1 MTIKISQLPSASV
14 LNDANILPIVGDV
27 LGTLTNQKITIGL
40 LKAHVLATATIS
52 ATSVGLGNV
61 TNESKT
67 TMFTNPT
74 FTGTVSGVTAAMVG
88 LGNVTNESKATMFAN
103 PTFTGTTTLNTALSG
118 LLKTTAGVVSAA
130 TAGTDYQTAQSV
142 TGIVKS
148 SGTTRSAAT
157 SGTDYAPGT
166 SALPTGILKS
176 TTTTGALSIAVNGTD
191 YQAPIGTISGLVKG
205 NGVNALTAAIAGTDY
220 QTAQS
225 VTGIVKSS
233 GTTRSAAVAGTDYQA
248 AQSVNGIVKS
258 SGTTRSAAVAGT
270 DYQAPI
276 GTISGIVKGNGAN
289 ALTAATAGTDY
300 QAPIGTISGL
310 VKGNGANALTA
321 AVANADYQTPVS
333 ATGILKSSG
342 VSGNISAATA
352 GTDYQAPVSATG
364 ILKSSGV
371 SGNISAAIAG
381 TDYQAPVSATGIL
394 KSSGVSGNISA
405 ATAGTDYQAPLPTQS
420 GQNGKYLTTDGTT
433 LSWGAVSAVSVDN
446 AVTAAGTTQGTAF
459 VIATDLVNIAT
470 GTVNQGVIFPFI
482 VAGRKITVRNSTAVT
497 IKVYPNSGAQ
507 INTLGANIGFDL
519 PTLSAL
525 EFVCFSSTQ
534 WYTLNATF
542 A

>member
-61 TNESKT
+61 TNESKA

-148 SGTTRSAAT
+148 SGTTRSTAT

-233 GTTRSAAVAGTDYQA
+233 GTTRSAAIAGTDYQA
-248 AQSVNGIVKS
+248 AQNVNGIVKS

-289 ALTAATAGTDY
+289 ALTAA
-300 QAPIGTISGL
+300 
-310 VKGNGANALTA
+310 
-321 AVANADYQTPVS
+321 VANADYQTPV
-333 ATGILKSSG
+333 
-342 VSGNISAATA
+342 N
-352 GTDYQAPVSATG
+352 
-364 ILKSSGV
+364 
-371 SGNISAAIAG
+371 
-381 TDYQAPVSATGIL
+381 ATGIL

>member
-352 GTDYQAPVSATG
+352 GTDYQAP
-364 ILKSSGV
+364 
-371 SGNISAAIAG
+371 
-381 TDYQAPVSATGIL
+381 
-394 KSSGVSGNISA
+394 
-405 ATAGTDYQAPLPTQS
+405 LPTQS

>member
-289 ALTAATAGTDY
+289 ALTAA
-300 QAPIGTISGL
+300 
-310 VKGNGANALTA
+310 
-321 AVANADYQTPVS
+321 VANADYQT
-333 ATGILKSSG
+333 
-342 VSGNISAATA
+342 
-352 GTDYQAPVSATG
+352 
-364 ILKSSGV
+364 
-371 SGNISAAIAG
+371 
-381 TDYQAPVSATGIL
+381 PVSATGIL